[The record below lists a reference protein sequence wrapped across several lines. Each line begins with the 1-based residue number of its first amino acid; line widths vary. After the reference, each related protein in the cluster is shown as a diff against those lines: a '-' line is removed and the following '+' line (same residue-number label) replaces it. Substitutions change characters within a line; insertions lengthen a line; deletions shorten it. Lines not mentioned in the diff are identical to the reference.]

1 MSRKLNVIFVCWG
14 NSCRSQMAEG
24 WARHLHPDTLN
35 PFSAGIE
42 PKPHV
47 DPLAVLVMKEAG
59 VNIAYQE
66 THRMSAFLSHDI
78 DAAILVCDEAADACP
93 TFPSKVKTI
102 RHTFDDPPRL
112 AAGHDETELLAV
124 YRRVRDEIRAYVAQP
139 PELLGCVDP
148 ASPQATA

>member
-1 MSRKLNVIFVCWG
+1 MNRKLNVIFVCWG

-24 WARHLHPDTLN
+24 WARHLHRDTLN

-47 DPLAVLVMKEAG
+47 DPLAVQVMKEVG
-59 VNIAYQE
+59 VDISFQE
-66 THRMSAFLSHDI
+66 THRISTFLTQDI
-78 DAAILVCDEAADACP
+78 DAAILVCDEAASACP

-112 AAGHDETELLAV
+112 AARQDEEARLAV
-124 YRRVRDEIRAYVAQP
+124 YRRVRDEIRAYVAQL
-139 PELLGCVDP
+139 PELLGSGDP
-148 ASPQATA
+148 ASPRATA

>member
-24 WARHLHPDTLN
+24 WARPDTLN

-47 DPLAVLVMKEAG
+47 DPLAVRVMKEAG
-59 VNIAYQE
+59 VDIAYQE
-66 THRMSAFLSHDI
+66 THRVSAFLTHDI

-93 TFPSKVKTI
+93 TFPPQVKTI
-102 RHTFDDPPRL
+102 RRTFDDPPRL
-112 AAGHDETELLAV
+112 AEGGGEEARLAV
-124 YRRVRDEIRAYVAQP
+124 YRRVRDEIRAYVAQL
-139 PELLGCVDP
+139 PELLGCADP
-148 ASPQATA
+148 AGPCATA